1 MCGGTSRNDD
11 ERGGGIC
18 RLSATRRGQFGPQQP
33 RREDDVGS
41 PRLRFTSPVV
51 ARGAQNRGDHK
62 GRAYGRAGFD
72 LRLRSV
78 P

>member
-1 MCGGTSRNDD
+1 M
-11 ERGGGIC
+11 
-18 RLSATRRGQFGPQQP
+18 
-33 RREDDVGS
+33 
-41 PRLRFTSPVV
+41 

-62 GRAYGRAGFD
+62 GRTYGRAGFD